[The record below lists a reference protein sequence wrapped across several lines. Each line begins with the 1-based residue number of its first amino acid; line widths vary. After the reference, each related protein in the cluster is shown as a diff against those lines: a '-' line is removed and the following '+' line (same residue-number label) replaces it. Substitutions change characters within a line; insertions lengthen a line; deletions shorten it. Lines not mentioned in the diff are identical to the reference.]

1 MPTIPL
7 APAMRGC
14 DENPPAFAAS
24 RALFEATLNGL
35 EGEAAGMSH
44 GELEEWLDARGREL
58 QRQMYQDS
66 LDLRALR
73 EARLETVVGADGMPR
88 GSVETGHHRGLHTV
102 FGEVAVTRLAYRR
115 RGCANLYPADAVLN
129 LPDEL
134 HSHGLRRLTAIE
146 STRGSFDDA
155 RTAIERATG
164 QKLGKRQL
172 EALALH
178 AAADFDGFYAERRR
192 PTAGAG
198 EDLLVLSCDGKGVV
212 MRTDALRPATA
223 EAAAQA
229 RPKLAT
235 RLSKGEKRNRKRM
248 AEVGSVYDTV
258 PAPRTPADIMPGLDE
273 RDHRASGPT
282 ARNKWLVASVVENAA
297 SVVKQIFDEAD
308 RRDPRHQRTWVALVD
323 GNNHQLDLI
332 RAEARARQIRV
343 PIVIDF
349 IHVLEYVWKAAW
361 CFFAEGDPATERWV
375 RKQAL
380 AILGGHAGRV
390 AAAIRRKA
398 ARECFDRASRTAA
411 ERSANYLTR
420 KRPYLNYPT
429 ALQRGWPIAT
439 GLIEGACR
447 HLVKDRMDITGA
459 RWGLDGAEAVLKLR
473 ALISNGDFA
482 EYWRYH
488 LIRERVRVHDV
499 RYADATIPKA
509 A

>member
-35 EGEAAGMSH
+35 EEAAGMSH

-102 FGEVAVTRLAYRR
+102 FGAVAVTRLSYRR

-134 HSHGLRRLTAIE
+134 YSHGLRRLTAIE

-172 EALALH
+172 EALVRR
-178 AAADFDGFYAERRR
+178 AAADFDGFYSERRR
-192 PTAGAG
+192 PPAATD

-212 MRTDALRPATA
+212 MRPDALRKATA
-223 EAAAQA
+223 EAAAMA
-229 RPKLAT
+229 VPKLT
-235 RLSKGEKRNRKRM
+235 SRLSKGEKRNRKRV
-248 AEVGSVYDTV
+248 AEVGSVYDAA
-258 PAPRTPADIMPGLDE
+258 PAPRTTADIMPGSDE
-273 RDHRASGPT
+273 RDPAPGPT
-282 ARNKWLVASVVENAA
+282 ARNKWLVASVVEDAA
-297 SVVKQIFDEAD
+297 SVVKRIFDEAD
-308 RRDPRHQRTWVALVD
+308 RRDLRHQRTWVALVD
-323 GNNHQLDLI
+323 GNNHQIDRI
-332 RAEARARQIRV
+332 HAEAQARQLRV
-343 PIVIDF
+343 PIVVDF

-361 CFFAEGDPATERWV
+361 CFFAEADPEAERWV

-380 AILGGHAGRV
+380 AILDGHAGRV
-390 AAAIRRKA
+390 AAGIRRKA
-398 ARECFDRASRTAA
+398 ARECLDRASRTAA
-411 ERSANYLTR
+411 ERSADYLIS
-420 KRPYLNYPT
+420 KRPYLDYPT
-429 ALQRGWPIAT
+429 ALKRGWPIAT
-439 GLIEGACR
+439 GVIEGACR

-473 ALISNGDFA
+473 ALISNRDFG
-482 EYWRYH
+482 EYWLYH
-488 LIRERVRVHDV
+488 LDQERLRVHHA
-499 RYADATIPKA
+499 RYADGNLPKA